1 VTEPHVH
8 SSTLRYAITYRN
20 IYGGRSMF
28 GGRHI
33 EGTTA
38 TRQESEDRLAMIKE
52 GNTPGELSLYPDLR
66 VMGVQCCSECGPYG
80 DFQVIEQAHMGG
92 ITPDENVTEETR

>member
-1 VTEPHVH
+1 
-8 SSTLRYAITYRN
+8 
-20 IYGGRSMF
+20 MF

-66 VMGVQCCSECGPYG
+66 VMWVICCSECGPL
-80 DFQVIEQAHMGG
+80 
-92 ITPDENVTEETR
+92 ETSR